1 LITENSLTEEII
13 VGALVNLV
21 QEDPVP
27 IPNRVFVIAE
37 IGINHNGDLGLAKQ
51 LIDAAREVGC
61 DAVKFQKRTID
72 IVYTKEMLDSPR
84 ESPWGTT
91 QRQQKEGLEFGKAE
105 YDEIDRYC
113 RQIGI
118 DWFASAWDVPSQIF
132 LRQYGLK
139 YNKIASA
146 MITHEELLKTVA
158 EERKPTFVST
168 GMSTYEQIDAAI
180 KILNHSSCP
189 FTLMH
194 CVATYPALEEE
205 LNLQMIHKLRERY
218 HCPVGYSGHEASVS
232 PSVIAAAMG
241 AVAIERHITL
251 DRAMYGSDQAASLER
266 PGFATMISQIR
277 KIPLVVGN
285 GIKGVSIAEEK
296 NAAKLRYWTPSL
308 DLTASRSKID

>member
-1 LITENSLTEEII
+1 MDSLANLI
-13 VGALVNLV
+13 
-21 QEDPVP
+21 QEKPVP

-51 LIDAAREVGC
+51 LIDAAKEVGC

-72 IVYTKEMLDSPR
+72 IVYTPETLAAPR

-91 QRQQKEGLEFGKAE
+91 QREQKEGLEFGKTE

-113 RQIGI
+113 REIGI

-132 LRQYGLK
+132 LRQYDLK

-146 MITHEELLKTVA
+146 MNTHAELLRAVA
-158 EERKPTFVST
+158 EERKPTFIST
-168 GMSTYEQIDAAI
+168 GMSTYEQVDAAI
-180 KILNHSSCP
+180 KIFNDAQCP

-218 HCPVGYSGHEASVS
+218 QCPVGYSGHEPSVS

-266 PGFATMISQIR
+266 PGFATMISQLR
-277 KIPLVVGN
+277 KIPAVVGN
-285 GIKGVSIAEEK
+285 GVKDVSVREQST
-296 NAAKLRYWTPSL
+296 AAKLRYWTSSL
-308 DLTASRSKID
+308 DLPPRDQKNS